1 MMRHRD
7 CAASLLVLALGVGAC
22 RHDPAADAR
31 RFEARAD
38 GYAANR
44 QWKEAVVEYGNAI
57 KAQPRAD
64 LYDKRARA
72 YAEIGDVRG
81 AFTAYVRAT
90 ELAPGNVHAHLGAG
104 RLLQAAGDFEAA
116 ESHATSALEADPQ
129 NADAYILRAQ
139 ARAARGELPAAI
151 EAINKAIALDPQSS
165 AARIALGAIEF
176 RAGAR
181 DKAQSALDKAIALA
195 PDSVEARLARAEFR
209 RAVDDLPGAE
219 HDLRDGLAR
228 HPDDKTL
235 HAALA
240 RLAILTDRLDEAEP
254 HVRALAD
261 DDAGRLQLADFYLQ
275 RRRFADAAAILD
287 PLAKSSVAATA
298 TTAQLRLAGASVAQ
312 GRTAEAYQR
321 LDRLIAEH
329 PHRIEA
335 RIAKARLLLQD
346 GNARAAAAEARNA
359 LQRDSNSPD
368 AHYVA
373 ALAAVKNGEATDAE
387 REFEAVTKIDRGAT
401 DAYVQLARLRL
412 ARNDASGALAAAR
425 DAAAAA
431 PNSPAAALL
440 VARGLRARGDL
451 AEARDFV
458 VDRLRKTPDD
468 AALSTE
474 LGWIELGGHRLHEAA
489 RAFDAALA
497 REPAAA
503 EALDGLTAVDLSA
516 GHADAARARIN
527 ARLAQAPA
535 DEHLR
540 LLSARVDLASNR
552 ADEAKRTLETLVTS
566 APNELEAYPLL
577 AGIYVQRGMTADAI
591 HAYETLAAKSPRPA
605 AALTMVGLLQQTRGD
620 EEKARGSYERALV
633 ANPESGT
640 AANNLAWMYAENG
653 RLDEAFR
660 LATTA
665 DRLLARRPE
674 PKDTLGWVLYKQ
686 QQYWQAAK
694 AFEQA
699 AAAAPDRAVYHYHL
713 GLAHFRDGRRPD
725 ARRAFSRA
733 IGAGLTGSEAQVA
746 RDVIDGREP
755 ANVP

>member
-1 MMRHRD
+1 MIRHRD
-7 CAASLLVLALGVGAC
+7 YAASMLVLALGVAAC

-31 RFEARAD
+31 YFEARAD

-44 QWKEAVVEYGNAI
+44 QWKEAVLEYGNAI

-81 AFTAYVRAT
+81 AFAGYARAA
-90 ELAPGNVHAHLGAG
+90 ELAPRNVHAHLGAG
-104 RLLQAAGDFEAA
+104 RLLLAAGDFEAA
-116 ESHATSALEADPQ
+116 ESRAASALDADAQ
-129 NADAYILRAQ
+129 NAEAYILRAQ
-139 ARAARGELPAAI
+139 ARAGRGQLPPAI
-151 EAINKAIALDPQSS
+151 EAINAAIALAPQSS
-165 AARIALGAIEF
+165 AARIALAAIQF

-181 DKAQSALDKAIALA
+181 DKAQAALDEALA
-195 PDSVEARLARAEFR
+195 LDPDSVDARLARAEFR
-209 RAVDDLPGAE
+209 RAVDDLAGAE
-219 HDLRDGLAR
+219 RDLRDGLAR
-228 HPDDKTL
+228 HPEDKAL

-275 RRRFADAAAILD
+275 RRRYADAAAILD

-298 TTAQLRLAGASVAQ
+298 TTAQLRLAGASAAQ
-312 GRTAEAYQR
+312 GRTSEAYQR

-373 ALAAVKNGEATDAE
+373 ALAAVKNGDTADAE
-387 REFEAVTKIDRGAT
+387 REFEAVTKIERGAT
-401 DAYVQLARLRL
+401 DAYLQVARLRL
-412 ARNDASGALAAAR
+412 ARNDASGALVAAR

-431 PNSPAAALL
+431 PDNPAAALL

-451 AEARDFV
+451 AEAREFV
-458 VDRLRKTPDD
+458 VDRLRKTPADP
-468 AALSTE
+468 ALSTE
-474 LGWIELGGHRLHEAA
+474 LGWIELAGHRLHEAG
-489 RAFDAALA
+489 RAFEDALTRQPSAI
-497 REPAAA
+497 
-503 EALDGLTAVDLSA
+503 EALDGLTAVDLSS

-527 ARLAQAPA
+527 ARLARAPGDA
-535 DEHLR
+535 HLR
-540 LLSARVDLASNR
+540 LLSAQLDLASGR
-552 ADEAKRTLETLVTS
+552 ADQARRTLEALVTS

-577 AGIYVQRGMTADAI
+577 ASIYARLGMTVDAI
-591 HAYETLAAKSPRPA
+591 HAYETLATRSPHPA

-620 EEKARGSYERALV
+620 EGKARASYERAL
-633 ANPESGT
+633 ADNPDSGT
-640 AANNLAWMYAENG
+640 AANNLAWMYAESG
-653 RLDEAFR
+653 RLDEALR

-699 AAAAPDRAVYHYHL
+699 AAAAPNRAVYHYHL
-713 GLAHFRDGRRPD
+713 GLAHLRDGRRPD

-733 IGAGLTGSEAQVA
+733 IEAGLTGADAQFA
-746 RDVIDGREP
+746 KDVVDGREP

>member
-1 MMRHRD
+1 MRHRD
-7 CAASLLVLALGVGAC
+7 CAASLLVLALGAGAC
-22 RHDPAADAR
+22 RHDPAAEAR

-38 GYAANR
+38 SYAANR

-81 AFTAYVRAT
+81 AFTAYVRAA
-90 ELAPGNVHAHLGAG
+90 ELAPRNVHAHLGAG
-104 RLLQAAGDFEAA
+104 RLLLAAGDFEAA
-116 ESHATSALEADPQ
+116 ESRATSALEADPQ

-139 ARAARGELPAAI
+139 GRAARGELPSAI
-151 EAINKAIALDPQSS
+151 EAINSAIALAPQSS
-165 AARIALGAIEF
+165 AARIALGAIQF

-181 DKAQSALDKAIALA
+181 DKAQSALDEAIALD
-195 PDSVEARLARAEFR
+195 PDSVDARLARAELR
-209 RAVDDLPGAE
+209 RAVDDLTGAE

-240 RLAILTDRLDEAEP
+240 RLAILTDRLDDAEP

-298 TTAQLRLAGASVAQ
+298 TTAQLRLAAASVAQ

-346 GNARAAAAEARNA
+346 GNGRAAAAEARNA

-373 ALAAVKNGEATDAE
+373 ALAAVKNGDASDAE
-387 REFEAVTKIDRGAT
+387 REFEAVTSIDRRAT

-412 ARNDASGALAAAR
+412 ARNDAAGALAAAR

-431 PNSPAAALL
+431 PDNPAAALL

-451 AEARDFV
+451 AEAREFV
-458 VDRLRKTPDD
+458 VDRLRKTPGD

-474 LGWIELGGHRLHEAA
+474 LGWIELSGRRPREAA
-489 RAFDAALA
+489 RAFDDALA
-497 REPAAA
+497 RQPSAT
-503 EALDGLTAVDLSA
+503 EALDGLTAADLSA

-527 ARLAQAPA
+527 ARLAHAPG

-540 LLSARVDLASNR
+540 LLSARVDLASGR
-552 ADEAKRTLETLVTS
+552 ADEAKRTLEALVTS

-577 AGIYVQRGMTADAI
+577 ASIYVQRGMTGDAI
-591 HAYETLAAKSPRPA
+591 HAYETLAAKAPRPA

-620 EEKARGSYERALV
+620 DEKARGSYERALA

-640 AANNLAWMYAENG
+640 AANNLAWMYAESG

-699 AAAAPDRAVYHYHL
+699 AAAAPDRPIYHYHL

-725 ARRAFSRA
+725 ARRAFARA
-733 IGAGLTGSEAQVA
+733 IDAGLAGPEAQLA
-746 RDVIDGREP
+746 RDLIDGREP